1 MDNHSALT
9 AVSFRFALDELT
21 AKDPDLA
28 GIIDDYGPP
37 PMWAR
42 DPGFPTLV
50 QIILEQQVSLA
61 SAKAAFERLLEVTHS
76 LTPSNFL
83 RLDDA
88 ALKSIG
94 FSRQKSTYC
103 RELSHAILRRKLDLE
118 KLNTLD
124 SEIASRE
131 LQKIK
136 GVGVWT
142 AAIYLLMGLRRPDIW
157 PQGDLALILAAQ
169 KLKGLENKPSP
180 EEIIIISNQWKPWR
194 SVAARLLWHYYLST

>member
-1 MDNHSALT
+1 MENHNPLT
-9 AVSFRFALDELT
+9 AVNFRLALDELYT
-21 AKDPDLA
+21 LDPDLR

-50 QIILEQQVSLA
+50 QIILEQQVSLD
-61 SAKAAFERLLEVTHS
+61 SAKAAFEALLEVTHS

-88 ALKSIG
+88 TLKTMG

-103 RELSHAILRRKLDLE
+103 RELSHAILSGTLNLE
-118 KLNTLD
+118 TLNTLEN
-124 SEIASRE
+124 EIASLE

-136 GVGVWT
+136 GIGVWT
-142 AAIYLLMGLRRPDIW
+142 AANYLLLALLRPDIW
-157 PQGDLALILAAQ
+157 PHGDLALILAAQ
-169 KLKGLENKPSP
+169 KLKGLENKPNS

>member
-1 MDNHSALT
+1 LENHSPLT
-9 AVSFRFALDELT
+9 SESFRLALDELYT
-21 AKDPDLA
+21 LDPDLG

-42 DPGFPTLV
+42 DPGFSTLV

-61 SAKAAFERLLEVTHS
+61 SARAAFERLLEVTHS

-88 ALKSIG
+88 TLKTVG
-94 FSRQKSTYC
+94 FSRQKSSYC
-103 RELSHAILRRKLDLE
+103 RELSHAILSATLNLETLNALD
-118 KLNTLD
+118 N
-124 SEIASRE
+124 EIASLE

-136 GVGVWT
+136 GIGAWT
-142 AAIYLLMGLRRPDIW
+142 TAIYLLMALLRPDIW
-157 PQGDLALILAAQ
+157 PHGDLALILAIQ
-169 KLKGLENKPSP
+169 KLKGLEKKPRS
-180 EEIIIISNQWKPWR
+180 EEIIALSNDWKPWR

>member
-142 AAIYLLMGLRRPDIW
+142 AAIYLLMALRRPDIW